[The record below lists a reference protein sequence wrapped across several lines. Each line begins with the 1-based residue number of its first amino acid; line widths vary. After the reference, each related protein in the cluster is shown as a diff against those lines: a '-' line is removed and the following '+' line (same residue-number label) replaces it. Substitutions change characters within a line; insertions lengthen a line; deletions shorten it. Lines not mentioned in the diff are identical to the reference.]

1 MLHLSNAQRILVL
14 TIMFLFLAWF
24 FESFFL
30 TRRSGNMRRGFK
42 IWSKPLS
49 SKAQDYLSHLTKY
62 VIETRRVRLA
72 TTYSFVIV
80 EDKEAIIC
88 PYYRSIFPC
97 VGFANLGEPN
107 AQLEYR
113 GGVSHFLVFLLA
125 LVYPHYLVIPVFA
138 LVLILNYWL
147 SIWMVDSYL
156 DKKIRARDAVG

>member
-1 MLHLSNAQRILVL
+1 MLHLSNDQRILVL

-30 TRRSGNMRRGFK
+30 TRPFGKIRRGFK
-42 IWSKPLS
+42 IWSTPLS
-49 SKAQDYLSHLTKY
+49 YNAQAYLSHLTKY
-62 VIETRRVRLA
+62 IIETRRVRLA
-72 TTYSFVIV
+72 TTHSFVIV

-97 VGFANLGEPN
+97 VGFVNLAEPN

-125 LVYPHYLVIPVFA
+125 IVFPNYLVIPVFA
-138 LVLILNYWL
+138 LILIINYWL

-156 DKKIRARDAVG
+156 NKKIRAQHAVR

>member
-1 MLHLSNAQRILVL
+1 
-14 TIMFLFLAWF
+14 
-24 FESFFL
+24 
-30 TRRSGNMRRGFK
+30 
-42 IWSKPLS
+42 LS

-62 VIETRRVRLA
+62 IIETRRVRLA

-97 VGFANLGEPN
+97 VGFVNLAEPN

-125 LVYPHYLVIPVFA
+125 IVYRYYLVIPVFA
-138 LVLILNYWL
+138 LLLIVDYWL
-147 SIWMVDSYL
+147 AIWMVDAYL
-156 DKKIRARDAVG
+156 NKKIRAWRVVR